1 MRPHRVVAGE
11 RLILL
16 IHLPRILVVGTAIM
30 HTKQQTLT
38 RSILH
43 QRQRLSLAARNGD
56 TAAVPVVIQVVERVL
71 AQFKPAIA
79 KRFRIAQR
87 KTELQQVHA
96 THAHVVQAHKQ
107 LLHLGK
113 RAGNHRHLN
122 HHIGQRRNGGLDSP
136 KHGRIGTRDILRL
149 DAKSHLI
156 KSRISQRIQ
165 ARIIQ
170 QVTAR
175 V

>member
-1 MRPHRVVAGE
+1 
-11 RLILL
+11 
-16 IHLPRILVVGTAIM
+16 
-30 HTKQQTLT
+30 
-38 RSILH
+38 
-43 QRQRLSLAARNGD
+43 
-56 TAAVPVVIQVVERVL
+56 VL
-71 AQFKPAIA
+71 AQLKPTIA

-113 RAGNHRHLN
+113 RAGDHRHLN

-136 KHGRIGTRDILRL
+136 KHGCIGARDILRL
-149 DAKSHLI
+149 DAKSYLI